1 MKRVTLGLEKLLAN
15 PNEYLCGN
23 TLGLVVNQTSL
34 TSDGQFSIGQFH
46 NNKSFK
52 LKTILAPEHGVYG
65 VDQDMALVADEIEP
79 LSGLLVRSLY
89 GTNTSS
95 LTPSSS
101 LLDGIDNLVF
111 DIQDIGSRYYTFIY
125 TLANCM
131 KTCAQSNTRMV
142 VCDRPN
148 PINGLSVEGNLV
160 EKEFYSF
167 VGQYPIPNRH
177 GMTVGE
183 LARLFNEHFGI
194 KCDLKVIPMEG
205 WERSMWYDQTGL
217 PWVSPSPNMPTL
229 STATVYPGMCLIE
242 GTLLSEGRGT
252 TLPFEQVGAPYI
264 NAEVFAKTLNNE
276 NLPGLFFRP
285 QYFKPQ
291 FQKWS
296 GEVCGGVQLHIIERN
311 KIKPLATSI
320 SMLFL
325 IKKLYPNDFSWRTEP
340 YEFVNDRLAIDLLY
354 GNSTLREAIESGN
367 LSIKKLES
375 SWEEDIK
382 VFSSQREECLIY

>member
-1 MKRVTLGLEKLLAN
+1 MKQVTLGLEKLLAN

-34 TSDGQFSIGQFH
+34 TSDGQSSIGKFH

-65 VDQDMALVADEIEP
+65 VDQDMALVTDETEP

-89 GTNTSS
+89 GADASS
-95 LTPSSS
+95 LTPSPS
-101 LLDGIDNLVF
+101 LLNGIDNLVF
-111 DIQDIGSRYYTFIY
+111 DIQDVGSRYYTFIY

-131 KTCAQSNTRMV
+131 KTCVESNTRMI

-148 PINGLSVEGNLV
+148 PINGVTIEGNLV
-160 EKEFYSF
+160 EKEFWSF

-177 GMTVGE
+177 GMTIGE
-183 LARLFNEHFGI
+183 LAILFNEYFGI

-205 WERSMWYDQTGL
+205 WERPMWYDQTGL

-252 TLPFEQVGAPYI
+252 TIPFEQVGAPYI
-264 NAEVFAKTLNNE
+264 DAETLAKTLNKE

-291 FQKWS
+291 FQKWN
-296 GEVCGGVQLHIIERN
+296 GTVCGGVQLHITERN
-311 KIKPLATSI
+311 KIKPLVTSI
-320 SMLFL
+320 ALLSS
-325 IKKLYPNDFSWRTEP
+325 IKKLYPDNFSWRKKA

-354 GNSTLREAIESGN
+354 GNPTLREAIESDT
-367 LSIKKLES
+367 LSINNLES
-375 SWEEDIK
+375 TWEEDIK
-382 VFSSQREECLIY
+382 GFSSHREACLIY

>member
-15 PNEYLCGN
+15 PNEYLCGS

-34 TSDGQFSIGQFH
+34 TSDGQCSIGQFH
-46 NNKSFK
+46 TNKSFK

-65 VDQDMALVADEIEP
+65 VDQDMALVADETEP

-89 GTNTSS
+89 GTDTSS
-95 LTPSSS
+95 LTPSPS
-101 LLDGIDNLVF
+101 LLNGIDNLVF
-111 DIQDIGSRYYTFIY
+111 DIQDVGSRYYTFIY

-131 KTCAQSNTRMV
+131 KTCVESNTRMI

-148 PINGLSVEGNLV
+148 PINGVIIEGNLV
-160 EKEFYSF
+160 EKEFRSF

-177 GMTVGE
+177 GMTIGE
-183 LARLFNEHFGI
+183 LAILFNEYFGI

-252 TLPFEQVGAPYI
+252 TIPFEQVGAPYI
-264 NAEVFAKTLNNE
+264 DAETLAKTLNKE

-296 GEVCGGVQLHIIERN
+296 GTVCGGVQLHVTERN
-311 KIKPLATSI
+311 KIKPLVTSI
-320 SMLFL
+320 TLLSS
-325 IKKLYPNDFSWRTEP
+325 IKKLYPDDFSWRKEA

-354 GNSTLREAIESGN
+354 GNQTLREAIESDT
-367 LSIKKLES
+367 LSINNLES
-375 SWEEDIK
+375 AWEEDIK
-382 VFSSQREECLIY
+382 VFSLQREACLIY

>member
-79 LSGLLVRSLY
+79 LSGLIVRSLY

-95 LTPSSS
+95 LTPSLS

-111 DIQDIGSRYYTFIY
+111 DIQDVGSRYYTFIY

-131 KTCAQSNTRMV
+131 KTCAQSNTRVV

-160 EKEFYSF
+160 EKEFHSF

-183 LARLFNEHFGI
+183 LAILFNEHFGI

-264 NAEVFAKTLNNE
+264 NPEVFAKTLNKE

-296 GEVCGGVQLHIIERN
+296 GEVCGGVQLHITERN

-320 SMLFL
+320 SLLFF

-382 VFSSQREECLIY
+382 VFSSQREACLIY

>member
-1 MKRVTLGLEKLLAN
+1 MKQVTLGLEKLLAN

-34 TSDGQFSIGQFH
+34 TSDGQSSIGKFH

-65 VDQDMALVADEIEP
+65 VDQDMALVTDETEP

-89 GTNTSS
+89 GADASS
-95 LTPSSS
+95 LTPSPS
-101 LLDGIDNLVF
+101 LLNGIDNLVF
-111 DIQDIGSRYYTFIY
+111 DIQDVGSRYYTFIY

-131 KTCAQSNTRMV
+131 KTCVESNTRMI

-148 PINGLSVEGNLV
+148 PINGVTIEGNLV
-160 EKEFYSF
+160 EKKFWSF

-177 GMTVGE
+177 GMTIGE
-183 LARLFNEHFGI
+183 LAILFNEYFGI

-205 WERSMWYDQTGL
+205 WERPMWYDQTGL

-252 TLPFEQVGAPYI
+252 TIPFEQVGAPYI
-264 NAEVFAKTLNNE
+264 DAETLAKTLNKE

-291 FQKWS
+291 FQKWN
-296 GEVCGGVQLHIIERN
+296 GTVCGGVQLHITERN
-311 KIKPLATSI
+311 KIKPLVTSI
-320 SMLFL
+320 ALLSS
-325 IKKLYPNDFSWRTEP
+325 IKKLYPDNFSWRKKA

-354 GNSTLREAIESGN
+354 GNPTLREAIESDT
-367 LSIKKLES
+367 LSINNLES
-375 SWEEDIK
+375 TWEEDIK
-382 VFSSQREECLIY
+382 GFSSHREACLIY

>member
-34 TSDGQFSIGQFH
+34 TSNGQFSIGQFH

-79 LSGLLVRSLY
+79 LSGLIVRSLY

-111 DIQDIGSRYYTFIY
+111 DIQDVGSRYYTFIY

-160 EKEFYSF
+160 EKEFHSF

-183 LARLFNEHFGI
+183 LAILFNEHFGI

-296 GEVCGGVQLHIIERN
+296 GEVCGGVQLHITERN

-320 SMLFL
+320 SVLFF

-382 VFSSQREECLIY
+382 VFSSQREACLIY

>member
-15 PNEYLCGN
+15 PKKYLSGS

-111 DIQDIGSRYYTFIY
+111 DIQDVGSRYYTFIY

-131 KTCAQSNTRMV
+131 KTCAQSNTRMI

-148 PINGLSVEGNLV
+148 PINGLAVEGNLV

-217 PWVSPSPNMPTL
+217 SWVSPSPNMPTL

-264 NAEVFAKTLNNE
+264 NAEVFAKTLNKE
-276 NLPGLFFRP
+276 NLPGIFFRP

-354 GNSTLREAIESGN
+354 GNSTLREAIEAGN

-375 SWEEDIK
+375 GWEEDIK

>member
-34 TSDGQFSIGQFH
+34 TSNGQFSIGQFH

-79 LSGLLVRSLY
+79 LSGLIVRSLY

-95 LTPSSS
+95 LTPSLS

-111 DIQDIGSRYYTFIY
+111 DIQDVGSRYYTFIY

-131 KTCAQSNTRMV
+131 KTCAQSNTRVV

-183 LARLFNEHFGI
+183 LAILFNEHFGI

-296 GEVCGGVQLHIIERN
+296 GEVCGGVQLHITERN

-320 SMLFL
+320 SMLFF

-382 VFSSQREECLIY
+382 VFSSQREACLIY

>member
-1 MKRVTLGLEKLLAN
+1 MKQVTLGLEKLLAN

-65 VDQDMALVADEIEP
+65 VDQDMALVTDETEP

-89 GTNTSS
+89 GADAAS
-95 LTPSSS
+95 LTPSPS
-101 LLDGIDNLVF
+101 LLNGIDNLVF
-111 DIQDIGSRYYTFIY
+111 DIQDVGSRYYTFIY

-131 KTCAQSNTRMV
+131 KTCVESNTRMI

-148 PINGLSVEGNLV
+148 PINGVTIEGNLV
-160 EKEFYSF
+160 EKEFQSF

-177 GMTVGE
+177 GMTIGE
-183 LARLFNEHFGI
+183 LAILFNEYFGI

-229 STATVYPGMCLIE
+229 STATVYPGMCLVE

-252 TLPFEQVGAPYI
+252 TIPFEQVGAPYI
-264 NAEVFAKTLNNE
+264 NAETLAKTLNKE

-296 GEVCGGVQLHIIERN
+296 GTVCGGVQLHITERN
-311 KIKPLATSI
+311 KIKPLVTSI
-320 SMLFL
+320 ALLSS
-325 IKKLYPNDFSWRTEP
+325 IKKLYPDDFLWRKEA

-354 GNSTLREAIESGN
+354 GNPTLREAIESDT
-367 LSIKKLES
+367 LSINNLES
-375 SWEEDIK
+375 NWKEDIK
-382 VFSSQREECLIY
+382 GFSSHREACLIY

>member
-111 DIQDIGSRYYTFIY
+111 DIQDVGSRYYTFIY

-131 KTCAQSNTRMV
+131 KTCAQSNTRMI

-160 EKEFYSF
+160 EKEFHSF

-205 WERSMWYDQTGL
+205 WERSMWYDETGL

-354 GNSTLREAIESGN
+354 GNSTLREAIEAGN

>member
-15 PNEYLCGN
+15 PKKYLSGS

-111 DIQDIGSRYYTFIY
+111 DIQDVGSRYYTFIY

-131 KTCAQSNTRMV
+131 KTCAQSNTRMI

-148 PINGLSVEGNLV
+148 PINGLAVEGNLV

-183 LARLFNEHFGI
+183 LAILFNEHFGI

-217 PWVSPSPNMPTL
+217 SWVSPSPNMPTL

-264 NAEVFAKTLNNE
+264 NAEVFAKTLNKE
-276 NLPGLFFRP
+276 NLPGIFFRP

-311 KIKPLATSI
+311 KIKPLSTSI
-320 SMLFL
+320 SVLFF

-354 GNSTLREAIESGN
+354 GNSTLREAIEAGN

-375 SWEEDIK
+375 GWEEDIK

>member
-111 DIQDIGSRYYTFIY
+111 DIQDVGSRYYTFIY

-160 EKEFYSF
+160 EKEFHSF

-183 LARLFNEHFGI
+183 LAILFNEHFGI

-382 VFSSQREECLIY
+382 VFSSQREACLIY

>member
-65 VDQDMALVADEIEP
+65 VDQDMELVTDEIEP

-89 GTNTSS
+89 GTSTSS
-95 LTPSSS
+95 LTPPSY

-111 DIQDIGSRYYTFIY
+111 DIQDVGSRYYTFIY

-131 KTCAQSNTRMV
+131 KTCAQSNTRMI

-148 PINGLSVEGNLV
+148 PINGLAVEGNLV

-217 PWVSPSPNMPTL
+217 SWVSPSPNMPTL

-264 NAEVFAKTLNNE
+264 NAEVFAKTLNKE
-276 NLPGLFFRP
+276 NLPGIFFRP

-354 GNSTLREAIESGN
+354 GNSTLREAIEAGN

-375 SWEEDIK
+375 GWEEDIK

>member
-1 MKRVTLGLEKLLAN
+1 MKRVVLGLEKLLAN
-15 PNEYLCGN
+15 PSEYLCGS

-34 TSDGQFSIGQFH
+34 TYDGQFSIGQFH
-46 NNKSFK
+46 SNKSFK
-52 LKTILAPEHGVYG
+52 LKALLAPEHGIYG
-65 VDQDMALVADEIEP
+65 VNQDMALVADETDP
-79 LSGLLVRSLY
+79 LSGLSVQSLY
-89 GTNTSS
+89 GTDASS
-95 LTPSSS
+95 LAPSPT
-101 LLDGIDNLVF
+101 LLNGIDNLVF
-111 DIQDIGSRYYTFIY
+111 DIQDVGSRYYTFIY

-131 KTCAQSNTRMV
+131 KTCAKSNTRMI

-148 PINGLSVEGNLV
+148 PINGVAVEGNLV
-160 EKEFYSF
+160 EKEFQSF

-183 LARLFNEHFGI
+183 LAVLFNEYFGI

-264 NAEVFAKTLNNE
+264 NAETLAKTLNKE

-296 GEVCGGVQLHIIERN
+296 GTVCGGVQIHVTERN
-311 KIKPLATSI
+311 KMKPLATSI
-320 SMLFL
+320 TVLFS
-325 IKKLYPNDFSWRTEP
+325 IKKLYPDDFSWRTEA

-354 GNSTLREAIESGN
+354 GNQTLREAIETDT
-367 LSIKKLES
+367 LSINNLKS
-375 SWEEDIK
+375 AWEEDIK
-382 VFSSQREECLIY
+382 IFSPQREACLIY

>member
-1 MKRVTLGLEKLLAN
+1 M
-15 PNEYLCGN
+15 
-23 TLGLVVNQTSL
+23 
-34 TSDGQFSIGQFH
+34 I
-46 NNKSFK
+46 
-52 LKTILAPEHGVYG
+52 
-65 VDQDMALVADEIEP
+65 
-79 LSGLLVRSLY
+79 
-89 GTNTSS
+89 
-95 LTPSSS
+95 
-101 LLDGIDNLVF
+101 
-111 DIQDIGSRYYTFIY
+111 
-125 TLANCM
+125 
-131 KTCAQSNTRMV
+131 

-148 PINGLSVEGNLV
+148 PINGVAVEGNLV
-160 EKEFYSF
+160 KKKFQSF

-183 LARLFNEHFGI
+183 LAVLFNEYFGI

-264 NAEVFAKTLNNE
+264 NAETLAKTLNKE

-296 GEVCGGVQLHIIERN
+296 GTVCGGVQIHVTERN

-320 SMLFL
+320 TVLFS
-325 IKKLYPNDFSWRTEP
+325 IKKLYPDDFSWRTEA

-354 GNSTLREAIESGN
+354 GNQALREAIETDT
-367 LSIKKLES
+367 LSINNLKS
-375 SWEEDIK
+375 AWEEDIK
-382 VFSSQREECLIY
+382 IFSPQREACLIY

>member
-1 MKRVTLGLEKLLAN
+1 MKQVTLGLEKLLAN

-34 TSDGQFSIGQFH
+34 TSDGQSSIGKFH

-65 VDQDMALVADEIEP
+65 VDQDMELVTDETEP

-89 GTNTSS
+89 GADASS
-95 LTPSSS
+95 LTPSPS
-101 LLDGIDNLVF
+101 LLNGIDNLVF
-111 DIQDIGSRYYTFIY
+111 DIQDVGSRYYTFIY

-131 KTCAQSNTRMV
+131 KTCVESNTRMI

-148 PINGLSVEGNLV
+148 PINGVTIEGNLV
-160 EKEFYSF
+160 EKEFSSF

-177 GMTVGE
+177 GMTIGE
-183 LARLFNEHFGI
+183 LAILFNEYFGI

-205 WERSMWYDQTGL
+205 WERPMWYDQTGL

-252 TLPFEQVGAPYI
+252 TIPFEQVGAPYI
-264 NAEVFAKTLNNE
+264 DAETLAKTLNKE

-291 FQKWS
+291 FQKWN
-296 GEVCGGVQLHIIERN
+296 GTVCGGVQLHITERN
-311 KIKPLATSI
+311 KIKPLVTSI
-320 SMLFL
+320 VLLSS
-325 IKKLYPNDFSWRTEP
+325 IKKLYPDNFSWRKKA

-354 GNSTLREAIESGN
+354 GNPTLREAIESDT
-367 LSIKKLES
+367 LSINNLES
-375 SWEEDIK
+375 TWEEDIK
-382 VFSSQREECLIY
+382 GFSSHREACLIY

>member
-15 PNEYLCGN
+15 PKKYLSGS

-65 VDQDMALVADEIEP
+65 VDQDMALVTDEIEP

-89 GTNTSS
+89 GTSTSS
-95 LTPSSS
+95 LTPSSY

-111 DIQDIGSRYYTFIY
+111 DIQDVGSRYYTFIY

-131 KTCAQSNTRMV
+131 KTCAQSNTRMI

-148 PINGLSVEGNLV
+148 PINGLAVEGNLV

-217 PWVSPSPNMPTL
+217 SWVSPSPNMPTL

-264 NAEVFAKTLNNE
+264 NAEVFAKTLNKE
-276 NLPGLFFRP
+276 NLPGIFFRP

-354 GNSTLREAIESGN
+354 GNSTLREAIEAGN

-375 SWEEDIK
+375 GWEEDIK

>member
-1 MKRVTLGLEKLLAN
+1 MKQVTLGLEKLLAN
-15 PNEYLCGN
+15 PNEYLCGS

-34 TSDGQFSIGQFH
+34 TSDGQFSISQFH
-46 NNKSFK
+46 KNKSFK

-65 VDQDMALVADEIEP
+65 VDQDMVLVADETEP

-89 GTNTSS
+89 GTDASS
-95 LTPSSS
+95 LTPSPS
-101 LLDGIDNLVF
+101 LLNGIDNLVF
-111 DIQDIGSRYYTFIY
+111 DIQDVGSRYYTFIY

-131 KTCAQSNTRMV
+131 KTCVESNTRMI

-148 PINGLSVEGNLV
+148 PINGVTIEGNLV
-160 EKEFYSF
+160 EKEFQSF

-177 GMTVGE
+177 GMTIGE
-183 LARLFNEHFGI
+183 LAILFNEYFGI

-229 STATVYPGMCLIE
+229 STATVYPGMCLVE

-252 TLPFEQVGAPYI
+252 TIPFEQVGAPYI
-264 NAEVFAKTLNNE
+264 DAETLAKTLNKE

-296 GEVCGGVQLHIIERN
+296 GTVCGGVQLHVTERN
-311 KIKPLATSI
+311 KIKPLVTSI
-320 SMLFL
+320 ALLSS
-325 IKKLYPNDFSWRTEP
+325 IKKLYPNDFLWRKEA
-340 YEFVNDRLAIDLLY
+340 YEFVSDRLAIDLLY
-354 GNSTLREAIESGN
+354 GNPTLREEIESDT
-367 LSIKKLES
+367 LSINNLES
-375 SWEEDIK
+375 TWEEDIK
-382 VFSSQREECLIY
+382 VFSSHREACLIY

>member
-111 DIQDIGSRYYTFIY
+111 DIQDVGSRYYTFIY

-131 KTCAQSNTRMV
+131 KTCAQSNTRMI

-160 EKEFYSF
+160 EKEFHSF

-296 GEVCGGVQLHIIERN
+296 GEVCGGVQLHITERN

-354 GNSTLREAIESGN
+354 GNSTLREAIEAGN

>member
-34 TSDGQFSIGQFH
+34 TSNGQFSIGQFH

-79 LSGLLVRSLY
+79 LSGLIVRSLY

-95 LTPSSS
+95 LTPSLS

-111 DIQDIGSRYYTFIY
+111 DIQDVGSRYYTFIY

-131 KTCAQSNTRMV
+131 KTCAQSNTRVV

-183 LARLFNEHFGI
+183 LAILFNEHFGI

-264 NAEVFAKTLNNE
+264 NPEVFAKTLNNE

-296 GEVCGGVQLHIIERN
+296 GEVCGGVQLHITERN

-320 SMLFL
+320 SMLFF

-382 VFSSQREECLIY
+382 GFSSQREACLIY

>member
-34 TSDGQFSIGQFH
+34 TSNGQFSIGQFH

-79 LSGLLVRSLY
+79 LSGLIVRSLY

-95 LTPSSS
+95 LTPSLS

-111 DIQDIGSRYYTFIY
+111 DIQDVGSRYYTFIY

-183 LARLFNEHFGI
+183 LAILFNEHFGI

-264 NAEVFAKTLNNE
+264 NPEVFAKTLNNE

-296 GEVCGGVQLHIIERN
+296 GEVCGGVQLHITERN

-320 SMLFL
+320 SMLFF

-382 VFSSQREECLIY
+382 VFSSQREACLIY

>member
-1 MKRVTLGLEKLLAN
+1 MKQVTLGLEKLLAN

-34 TSDGQFSIGQFH
+34 TSDGQSSIGKFH

-65 VDQDMALVADEIEP
+65 VDQDMALVTDETEP

-89 GTNTSS
+89 GADASS
-95 LTPSSS
+95 LTPSPS
-101 LLDGIDNLVF
+101 LLNGIDNLVF
-111 DIQDIGSRYYTFIY
+111 DIQDVGSRYYTFIY

-131 KTCAQSNTRMV
+131 KTCVESNTRMI

-148 PINGLSVEGNLV
+148 PINGVTIEGNLV
-160 EKEFYSF
+160 EKEFWSF

-177 GMTVGE
+177 GMTIGE
-183 LARLFNEHFGI
+183 LAILFNEYFGI

-205 WERSMWYDQTGL
+205 WERPMWYDQTGL

-252 TLPFEQVGAPYI
+252 TIPFEQVGAPYI
-264 NAEVFAKTLNNE
+264 DAETLAKTLNKE

-291 FQKWS
+291 FQKWN
-296 GEVCGGVQLHIIERN
+296 GTVCGGVQLHVTERN
-311 KIKPLATSI
+311 KIKPLVTSI
-320 SMLFL
+320 ALLSS
-325 IKKLYPNDFSWRTEP
+325 IKKLYPDNFSWRKEA

-354 GNSTLREAIESGN
+354 GTPTLREAKESDT
-367 LSIKKLES
+367 LSLNNLES
-375 SWEEDIK
+375 TWDEDIK
-382 VFSSQREECLIY
+382 GFSSHREACLIY

>member
-1 MKRVTLGLEKLLAN
+1 MKQVTLGLEKLLAN
-15 PNEYLCGN
+15 PNEYLRGN

-34 TSDGQFSIGQFH
+34 TSDGQSSIGQLH

-65 VDQDMALVADEIEP
+65 VDQDMAPVTDETEP

-89 GTNTSS
+89 GADAAS
-95 LTPSSS
+95 LTPSPS
-101 LLDGIDNLVF
+101 LLSGIDNLVF
-111 DIQDIGSRYYTFIY
+111 DIQDVGSRYYTFIY

-131 KTCAQSNTRMV
+131 KTCVGSNTRMI

-148 PINGLSVEGNLV
+148 PINGVTIEGNLV
-160 EKEFYSF
+160 EKEFQSF

-177 GMTVGE
+177 GMTIGE
-183 LARLFNEHFGI
+183 LAILFNEYFGI

-252 TLPFEQVGAPYI
+252 TIPFEQVGAPYI
-264 NAEVFAKTLNNE
+264 DAETLAKTLNKE

-296 GEVCGGVQLHIIERN
+296 GTVCGGIQLHITERN
-311 KIKPLATSI
+311 KIKPLVTSI
-320 SMLFL
+320 ALLYS
-325 IKKLYPNDFSWRTEP
+325 IKKLYPDDFSWRKEA
-340 YEFVNDRLAIDLLY
+340 YEFVSDRLAIDLLY
-354 GNSTLREAIESGN
+354 GNPTLRETIESDT
-367 LSIKKLES
+367 LSINNLES
-375 SWEEDIK
+375 TWKEDIK
-382 VFSSQREECLIY
+382 GFSLHREACLIY

>member
-34 TSDGQFSIGQFH
+34 TSNGQFSIGQFH

-79 LSGLLVRSLY
+79 LSGLIVRSLY

-111 DIQDIGSRYYTFIY
+111 DIQDVGSRYYTFIY

-183 LARLFNEHFGI
+183 LAILFNEHFGI

-264 NAEVFAKTLNNE
+264 NPEVFAKTLNNE

-296 GEVCGGVQLHIIERN
+296 GEVCGGVQLHITERN

-320 SMLFL
+320 SMLFF

-382 VFSSQREECLIY
+382 VFSSQREACLIY

>member
-111 DIQDIGSRYYTFIY
+111 DIQDVGSRYYTFMY

-131 KTCAQSNTRMV
+131 KTCAQSNTRMI

-160 EKEFYSF
+160 EKEFHSF

-264 NAEVFAKTLNNE
+264 NAEVFAKTLNKE
-276 NLPGLFFRP
+276 NLPGIFFRP

-291 FQKWS
+291 FQKWR

-354 GNSTLREAIESGN
+354 GNSTLREAIEAGN

-375 SWEEDIK
+375 GWEEDIK

>member
-1 MKRVTLGLEKLLAN
+1 MKRVVLGLEKLLAN
-15 PNEYLCGN
+15 PSEYLCGS
-23 TLGLVVNQTSL
+23 TLGLVANQTSL
-34 TSDGQFSIGQFH
+34 TCDGQFSIGQFH
-46 NNKSFK
+46 SNKSFK
-52 LKTILAPEHGVYG
+52 LKALLAPEHGIYG
-65 VDQDMALVADEIEP
+65 VNQDMALVADETDP
-79 LSGLLVRSLY
+79 LSGLSVQSLY
-89 GTNTSS
+89 GTDASS
-95 LTPSSS
+95 LTPSPT
-101 LLDGIDNLVF
+101 LLNGIDNLVF
-111 DIQDIGSRYYTFIY
+111 DIQDVGSRYYTFIY

-131 KTCAQSNTRMV
+131 KTCAKSNTRMI

-148 PINGLSVEGNLV
+148 PINGVAVEGNLV
-160 EKEFYSF
+160 EKKFQSF

-183 LARLFNEHFGI
+183 LAVLFNEYFGI

-264 NAEVFAKTLNNE
+264 NAETLAKTLNKE

-296 GEVCGGVQLHIIERN
+296 GTICGGVQIHVTERN

-320 SMLFL
+320 TVLFS
-325 IKKLYPNDFSWRTEP
+325 IKKLYPDDFSWRTEA

-354 GNSTLREAIESGN
+354 GNQTLREAIETDT
-367 LSIKKLES
+367 LSINNLKS
-375 SWEEDIK
+375 AWEEDIK
-382 VFSSQREECLIY
+382 IFSPQREACLIY

>member
-1 MKRVTLGLEKLLAN
+1 MKRVVLGLEKLLAN
-15 PNEYLCGN
+15 PSEYLCGS
-23 TLGLVVNQTSL
+23 TLGLVANQTSL
-34 TSDGQFSIGQFH
+34 TCDGQFSIGQFH
-46 NNKSFK
+46 SNKSFK
-52 LKTILAPEHGVYG
+52 LKALLAPEHGIYG
-65 VDQDMALVADEIEP
+65 VNQDMALVADETDP
-79 LSGLLVRSLY
+79 LSGLLVQSLY
-89 GTNTSS
+89 GSDTSS
-95 LTPSSS
+95 LTPSPT
-101 LLDGIDNLVF
+101 LLNGIDNLVF
-111 DIQDIGSRYYTFIY
+111 DIQDVGSRYYTFIY

-131 KTCAQSNTRMV
+131 KTCAKSNTRMI

-148 PINGLSVEGNLV
+148 PINGVAVEGNLV
-160 EKEFYSF
+160 KKEFQSF

-183 LARLFNEHFGI
+183 LAVLFNEYFGI

-264 NAEVFAKTLNNE
+264 NAETLAKTLNKE

-296 GEVCGGVQLHIIERN
+296 GTVCGGVQIHVTERN
-311 KIKPLATSI
+311 KMKPLATSI
-320 SMLFL
+320 TMLFS
-325 IKKLYPNDFSWRTEP
+325 IKKLYPDDFSWRTEA

-354 GNSTLREAIESGN
+354 GNQTLREAIETDT
-367 LSIKKLES
+367 LSINNLKS
-375 SWEEDIK
+375 AWEEDIK
-382 VFSSQREECLIY
+382 IFSPQREACLIY

>member
-1 MKRVTLGLEKLLAN
+1 MRQVTLGLEKLLAN

-65 VDQDMALVADEIEP
+65 VDQDMALVTDETEP

-89 GTNTSS
+89 GTDASS
-95 LTPSSS
+95 LTPSPS
-101 LLDGIDNLVF
+101 LLNGIDNLVF
-111 DIQDIGSRYYTFIY
+111 DIQDVGSRYYTFIY

-131 KTCAQSNTRMV
+131 KTCVESNTRMI

-148 PINGLSVEGNLV
+148 PINGVAIEGNLV
-160 EKEFYSF
+160 EKEFQSF

-177 GMTVGE
+177 GMTIGE
-183 LARLFNEHFGI
+183 LAILFNEYFGI

-264 NAEVFAKTLNNE
+264 NAETLAKTLNKE

-296 GEVCGGVQLHIIERN
+296 GTVCGGVQIHVTERN

-320 SMLFL
+320 TVLFS
-325 IKKLYPNDFSWRTEP
+325 IKRLYPDDFSWRTEA

-354 GNSTLREAIESGN
+354 GNQTLREAIETDT
-367 LSIKKLES
+367 LSINNLKS
-375 SWEEDIK
+375 AWEEDIK
-382 VFSSQREECLIY
+382 IFSPQREACLIY

>member
-15 PNEYLCGN
+15 PKKYLSGS

-46 NNKSFK
+46 DNKSFK

-65 VDQDMALVADEIEP
+65 VDQDMALVTDEIEP

-89 GTNTSS
+89 GTSTSS
-95 LTPSSS
+95 LTPSSY

-111 DIQDIGSRYYTFIY
+111 DIQDVGSRYYTFIY

-131 KTCAQSNTRMV
+131 KTCAQSNTRMI

-148 PINGLSVEGNLV
+148 PINGLAVEGNLV

-217 PWVSPSPNMPTL
+217 SWVSPSPNMPTL

-264 NAEVFAKTLNNE
+264 NAEVFAKTLNKE
-276 NLPGLFFRP
+276 NLPGIFFRP

-325 IKKLYPNDFSWRTEP
+325 IKKLYPNDFSWRTES

-354 GNSTLREAIESGN
+354 GNSTLREAIEAGN

-375 SWEEDIK
+375 GWEEDIK

>member
-15 PNEYLCGN
+15 PKKYLSGS

-65 VDQDMALVADEIEP
+65 VDQDMALVTDEIEP

-89 GTNTSS
+89 GTSTSS
-95 LTPSSS
+95 LTPSSY

-111 DIQDIGSRYYTFIY
+111 DIQDVGSRYYTFIY

-131 KTCAQSNTRMV
+131 KTCAQSNTRMI

-148 PINGLSVEGNLV
+148 PINGLAVEGNLV

-183 LARLFNEHFGI
+183 LAKLFNEHFGI

-217 PWVSPSPNMPTL
+217 SWVSPSPNMPTL

-264 NAEVFAKTLNNE
+264 NAEVFAKTLNKE
-276 NLPGLFFRP
+276 NLPGIFFRP

-354 GNSTLREAIESGN
+354 GNSTLREAIEAGN